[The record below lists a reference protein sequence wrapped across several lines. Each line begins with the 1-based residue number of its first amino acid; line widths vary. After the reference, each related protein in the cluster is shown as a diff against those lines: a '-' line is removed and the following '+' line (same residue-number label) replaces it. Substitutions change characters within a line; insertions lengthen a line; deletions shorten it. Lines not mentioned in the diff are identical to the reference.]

1 MKIMVSICLLIT
13 NLFVVG
19 KMGAQESL
27 LKVRI
32 EPLSDTLGAFEL
44 LYVNLKFENKSNKT
58 ISCFI
63 PYSTNT
69 VMQIRR
75 VEPEISDWKL
85 CNEFGYNAEIIY
97 PESNGWYL
105 LPPNYK
111 DENWYRIYPCS
122 PDFSTD
128 RVSFLPGR
136 YECRLIYSPSDQ
148 YGVWIT
154 YPEPCKEC
162 ITSSF
167 NFIVRDSDNNK
178 AIERLTSIKEGRLSI
193 AHMLYN
199 GNRLQQI
206 PCEDQ
211 ILFFESFIL
220 EFPDS
225 YFTPYIHG
233 ALANSLIRCEKKKV
247 LEDPVE
253 MSKMIKR
260 ILFHLGKACESNHP
274 WLRKLH
280 GYELRQHEKELFF
293 HNGKY
298 GFR

>member
-1 MKIMVSICLLIT
+1 MKSIIFFCLLIV
-13 NLFVVG
+13 NLFIAN
-19 KMGAQESL
+19 KTEAQDKL
-27 LKVRI
+27 LSAQIV
-32 EPLSDTLGAFEL
+32 PLSDTLGAFEL
-44 LYVNLKFENKSNKT
+44 LYVNLKFENKSDKK

-63 PYSTNT
+63 PYSTNS

-85 CNEFGYNAEIIY
+85 CDEFGYNAEIY
-97 PESNGWYL
+97 PENNGWYL

-111 DENWYRIYPCS
+111 DEKWYQIYPCS

-136 YECRLIYSPSDQ
+136 YECRLIYSPLDQ
-148 YGVWIT
+148 YGVWET
-154 YPEPCKEC
+154 YPEPCKDC

-193 AHMLYN
+193 AQMLYN
-199 GNRLQQI
+199 GNRLQQT
-206 PCEDQ
+206 PCEEQ

-225 YFTPYIHG
+225 YFKPYIHG
-233 ALANSLIRCEKKKV
+233 ALANSLIRCEKKKL
-247 LEDPVE
+247 LEDSIE

-274 WLRKLH
+274 WLWKLH
-280 GYELRQHEKELFF
+280 GYELKQHEKELLF

-298 GFR
+298 GYR